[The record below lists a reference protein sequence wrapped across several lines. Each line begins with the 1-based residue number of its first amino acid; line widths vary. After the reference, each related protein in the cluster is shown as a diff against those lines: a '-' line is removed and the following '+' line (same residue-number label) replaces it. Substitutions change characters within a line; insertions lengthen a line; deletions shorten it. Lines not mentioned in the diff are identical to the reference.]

1 MWRRAVMACVLVL
14 LFSACSR
21 PIAVTRVGA
30 AAVDRQLTASVLSSD
45 RLSISTRNDL
55 LEHDLLVK
63 FDDEPEVVLAEL
75 HRLMRAARGAAD
87 DLFALAEL
95 SFLHAQKTES
105 AAHYL
110 AAAVYAYAFLFP
122 DGPGSAPSRFDAR
135 LRLAGDLYNRALTL
149 ALQTEDGSE
158 VVPRGGNFALP
169 FGGLAVE
176 MDPAQLRIGERALY
190 GFAPVAEF
198 EVSGLAMRYRRAGLG
213 VPLAAATL
221 PPDPSSPTH
230 DFVAPSVRISVTL
243 FLRVSEA
250 RRSLVEGKPLTATL
264 EAFLTDEFESTEV
277 GSERVP
283 LEAEPT
289 AAIALTVAQF
299 PVIKLEIEHFLTG
312 LGRAHRAPNLVSLVP
327 YRPGLVPVV
336 FVHGTVSSPVRWA
349 EMLNRL
355 EADPA
360 IRRACQFWF
369 FSYHSANPIAYS
381 SLQLRRALTDAVAA
395 LDPRGRD
402 PALQRMVLIGH
413 SQGGLLVKMAV
424 VDSGDALWKNVS
436 PRPLDALRL
445 SAETRELLQ
454 EGFFVKPLP
463 SVARVVFIAT
473 PHRGSFV
480 AGRQLM
486 ASLLR
491 RLITLPVQ
499 ISAAATDLAE
509 NRDLLTSTEILIP
522 SAVDNMSP
530 RNPFIRTLQA
540 IAIAPDVR
548 VNSIIAVKGK
558 GPVAEGDDGVVAY
571 SSAHLVGVESEFVV
585 QSGHSTLGNPET
597 IEEVR
602 RILRLHVGAPLGRP
616 PAP

>member
-1 MWRRAVMACVLVL
+1 
-14 LFSACSR
+14 
-21 PIAVTRVGA
+21 
-30 AAVDRQLTASVLSSD
+30 VLSSD
-45 RLSISTRNDL
+45 RLSTSTRNAL
-55 LEHDLLVK
+55 LEHDLFLR
-63 FDDEPEVVLAEL
+63 FDDEPEAALADL
-75 HRLMRAARGAAD
+75 HRLTRAEGGNSS

-95 SFLHAQKTES
+95 SFFHAQKTRS
-105 AAHYL
+105 AAYYL

-122 DGPGSAPSRFDAR
+122 DGLESGPSRFDSR
-135 LRLAGDLYNRALTL
+135 VRLAADLYNRALTR

-158 VVPRGGNFALP
+158 VVPRGGHFSLP
-169 FGGLAVE
+169 FGDLAVE
-176 MDPAQLRIGERALY
+176 MDPTRLRIGERALY
-190 GFAPVAEF
+190 RFTPVAEF

-230 DFVAPSVRISVTL
+230 DFVAPRVRISVTL
-243 FLRVSEA
+243 FMRVPEA
-250 RRSLVEGKPLTATL
+250 RRSLVEGRPLSATL

-289 AAIALTVAQF
+289 AAIALTVAQL
-299 PVIKLEIEHFLTG
+299 PVIKLEMEHFLSG
-312 LGRAHRAPNLVSLVP
+312 LGQAHRAPNLVSLVP

-349 EMLNRL
+349 EMINRL
-355 EADPA
+355 EADPV
-360 IRRACQFWF
+360 IRRRCQFWF
-369 FSYHSANPIAYS
+369 FSYHSSNPIAYS
-381 SLQLRRALTDAVAA
+381 SLQLRRALTEAVTA

-445 SAETRELLQ
+445 SAESRELLQ

-480 AGRQLM
+480 AGRQLI

-491 RLITLPVQ
+491 RIITLPVQ
-499 ISAAATDLAE
+499 IGAAAADLAQ
-509 NRDLLTSTEILIP
+509 NRDLLNSTEILVP

-530 RNPFIRTLQA
+530 RNPFIRTLQT
-540 IAIAPDVR
+540 IPIAPDVR
-548 VNSIIAVKGK
+548 VNSIIAVKGT
-558 GPVAEGDDGVVAY
+558 GPFAEGDDGVVAY
-571 SSAHLVGVESEFVV
+571 SSAHLDGVESELVV
-585 QSGHSTLGNPET
+585 RSGHSTLADPET

-602 RILRLHVGAPLGRP
+602 RILRLHVGAPLARP